1 MPTYT
6 VSTQIRSNVK
16 PEDILYDLLIYR
28 MDSRRNKHILV
39 DVTQQQI
46 QSNYETQ
53 RHITQETDD
62 PFSTMY
68 IMKVTLYWKGRLG
81 ASRIHETP
89 FTKMYTLAEF
99 SSGRAWS
106 SIKRENPCFFVT
118 TGYTRRVKPGETNI
132 QEVKISRP
140 ERPFIAKEYPIGHDL
155 DPFERSTIREQI
167 TTRFNQLDYPNQGW
181 GSLCGPAAFFYC
193 LQIDRPDVYAQ
204 AARELWCWGKT
215 KIGELEIVPGEGCR
229 HPSGEF
235 YDHDLTPPDPI
246 IPGVDWITLA
256 SLRDSENAVI
266 NYDTV
271 DSPAAGVTMW
281 QTLTEWFQKAGY
293 ELVFCNAGIT
303 RGSVEDIHIFN
314 DYVNRGYKVVTLVA
328 GGLLDGNDSIFTVP
342 NHWIVWNSQL
352 TQSDRGEI
360 SLALFSWGKV
370 KNHIKS
376 DMTTRRFLNR
386 FFGGMVFKPL
396 K

>member
-1 MPTYT
+1 MPTYA
-6 VSTQIRSNVK
+6 VSTQIRSNVD
-16 PEDILYDLLIYR
+16 PDEILYDLFIYR
-28 MDSRRNKHILV
+28 MDSQRNKHILV

-53 RHITQETDD
+53 RHITQETADSL
-62 PFSTMY
+62 STMY
-68 IMKVTLYWKGRLG
+68 IMKVILYRKSMLG
-81 ASRIHETP
+81 ASRVEDTP
-89 FTKMYTLAEF
+89 FTKMYTLAEL
-99 SSGRAWS
+99 STDRAWS

-118 TGYTRRVKPGETNI
+118 TGQTRLVKPGEENI
-132 QEVKISRP
+132 QVVKISRP

-193 LQIDRPDVYAQ
+193 LQIDRPDIYAQ

-215 KIGELEIVPGEGCR
+215 KIGELEIAPGEGCR

-256 SLRDSENAVI
+256 SLRDSENAMI
-266 NYDTV
+266 DYDAV
-271 DSPAAGVTMW
+271 DCPAAGVTMW

-303 RGSVEDIHIFN
+303 RGSVEDIHLFN

>member
-1 MPTYT
+1 MFTYT

-28 MDSRRNKHILV
+28 MDSQRNKHILV
-39 DVTQQQI
+39 DVAQQQI

-53 RHITQETDD
+53 RHITQETAD
-62 PFSTMY
+62 PLSTMY
-68 IMKVTLYWKGRLG
+68 IMEVILYRKSMLG
-81 ASRIHETP
+81 ASRIDDTP

-106 SIKRENPCFFVT
+106 SIKRENPGFFVT
-118 TGYTRRVKPGETNI
+118 TGYTRRVKPGETNT
-132 QEVKISRP
+132 QAVTISRP
-140 ERPFIAKEYPIGHDL
+140 ERSFIAKEYPIGHEL
-155 DPFERSTIREQI
+155 DPFERSTIQEQV
-167 TTRFNQLDYPNQGW
+167 TTRFNQIDYPDQGW

-193 LQIDRPDVYAQ
+193 LQMDRPDIYAQ
-204 AARELWCWGKT
+204 AARELWCWGHT
-215 KIGELEIVPGEGCR
+215 KIGELEIAPGEGCR

-235 YDHDLTPPDPI
+235 YDHAFIPP
-246 IPGVDWITLA
+246 IPLISGVDWITLA
-256 SLRDSENAVI
+256 SLRDSENALL
-266 NYDTV
+266 NYDAV

-281 QTLTEWFQKAGY
+281 HTLTEWFQKVGY

-303 RGSVEDIHIFN
+303 RGSVEDIRLFN
-314 DYVNRGYKVVTLVA
+314 DYVNRGYNVVTLVA
-328 GGLLDGNDSIFTVP
+328 DGLLEGIDSIFTVP

-352 TQSDRGEI
+352 TQSDRDEI

-370 KNHIKS
+370 KNYIKT
-376 DMTTRRFLNR
+376 DMTIHRLLNR